1 MKLLWQ
7 SKMYLLRLLIAPL
20 VILTILLLLLS
31 HGLHGYPAAVCIQ
44 DEGFEMPMVGHTN
57 VAQTL
62 LDSLDK
68 KAFTVTLAKTPDEAR
83 ALFEAGKVKVLI
95 LFPQDFT
102 QDVMIRLDDP
112 TYVIQNRVR
121 LEIASDNPIAR
132 LLVLSTIAGGASR
145 ALADAGQGLSLDS
158 LPLPVDA
165 QGVLDGFSRSQSYLI
180 TGFPGYIA
188 SLLTGIF
195 ALLAASAARKKGLG
209 ALDRPVRESAV
220 FILAFAAAGWLLY
233 LGLAWVLS
241 INLGV
246 GLPARFLGG
255 SLVLA
260 LLTCASAGIALALT
274 VMPSRKGPNLTIPW
288 LILPLFFGGWLWPV
302 EIFPRWFQW
311 FPWLLPGFYGLNAAL
326 GVEMGKAAGLVSW
339 QIALTGLLAVL
350 FMAAG
355 AGSLAAATASA
366 RRNQS

>member
-1 MKLLWQ
+1 MSLLWQ
-7 SKMYLLRLLIAPL
+7 SKAFLFRLLVAPL

-31 HGLHGYPAAVCIQ
+31 HGLHGYPVAACSE
-44 DEGFEMPMVGHTN
+44 DDGFDMPMVGHTN
-57 VAQTL
+57 VSQTL

-68 KAFTVTLAKTPDEAR
+68 RAFTVTVSKTPAEAR
-83 ALFEAGKVKVLI
+83 ALYEAGKAKALI
-95 LFPQDFT
+95 LFPSELT
-102 QDVMIRLDDP
+102 QEVMIRLDDP
-112 TYVIQNRVR
+112 AYVIQNRVR
-121 LEIASDNPIAR
+121 IEIAADNPIAR
-132 LLVLSTIAGGASR
+132 LLVLSTIAGGASK
-145 ALADAGQGLSLDS
+145 ALADTGQGLSLDS
-158 LPLPVDA
+158 LPLPVDV
-165 QGVLDGFSRSQSYLI
+165 QGVLDGFARSQAYVI

-195 ALLAASAARKKGLG
+195 ALLAVSAARKKGLG
-209 ALDRPVRESAV
+209 ALDRPMRESAG

-233 LGLAWVLS
+233 LGLAWVFS

-246 GLPARFLGG
+246 SLPARFLGG

-260 LLTCASAGIALALT
+260 LLTCASAGIALTLT
-274 VMPSRKGPNLTIPW
+274 VMPGRKGPNLTIPW

-311 FPWLLPGFYGLNAAL
+311 FPWLLPGFHGLNATL
-326 GVEMGKAAGLVSW
+326 GAEMGKATGLVPW
-339 QIALTGLLAVL
+339 QIAITGLLAIL

-355 AGSLAAATASA
+355 AWSLAAATANA